1 MRCDFP
7 AVVIGAV
14 LLLSVGSPLHSAEEG
29 FGGRMIEV
37 RELHDAG
44 AEGDKEAVV
53 ECIALLQGILKKEPD
68 NQLARVYLGSAMTL
82 RSRDLAPGPGKLEAL
97 VEGGEL
103 MDAAVNADSTN
114 ARVRL
119 VRAINNLKLPAIFGR
134 RERAYDDFAFL
145 LRQVRSDK
153 HNLNV
158 PEQQA
163 IYFFGGEAL
172 RMQRQKEAAVKAWQ
186 TGIALD
192 DQSDLAKQ
200 MRAALKKAE

>member
-1 MRCDFP
+1 MRCDSP

-14 LLLSVGSPLHSAEEG
+14 FLLSIGSTTKAAEEG
-29 FGGRMIEV
+29 FGGRMVEV

-44 AEGDKEAVV
+44 AEGDKEAVI
-53 ECIALLQGILKKEPD
+53 ECVALLEGILKKEPD

-82 RSRDLAPGPGKLEAL
+82 RSRDMAPGPGKLEAL
-97 VEGGEL
+97 VKGGEL

-119 VRAINNLKLPAIFGR
+119 VRGINNLKLPAIFGR
-134 RERAYDDFAFL
+134 RDRAYTDFAFL
-145 LRQVRSDK
+145 LRQVQSDK

-158 PEQQA
+158 PELQA
-163 IYFFGGEAL
+163 IYYFGGEAL
-172 RMQRQKEAAVKAWQ
+172 RMQKHKKAAIEAWK

-192 DQSDLAKQ
+192 AESDLAKQ
-200 MRAALKKAE
+200 MQASLKKAK